1 MLVFAVLAI
10 GVGARQKINL
20 RSGCCFGGLRKD
32 TVLIVEFQLSKV
44 STHGEWMENPILIIV
59 DVINTCRDRELFGDL
74 IFTTHI
80 NYEKCGVTR
89 VSTAV
94 GVGVV

>member
-1 MLVFAVLAI
+1 MCRLSSGVTQQYNHADMLAFAGLAI

-44 STHGEWMENPILIIV
+44 SAHREWMENPVLIVV
-59 DVINTCRDRELFGDL
+59 DVINTRRNRDLFGDL
-74 IFTTHI
+74 VF
-80 NYEKCGVTR
+80 
-89 VSTAV
+89 SA
-94 GVGVV
+94 